1 MEDLYEEYA
10 TSVADWTKNDLAEMS
25 ALALMQKKEREAR
38 LAVKRGDLKRLK
50 KFDLSISKIRDNSR
64 RSLLHVAA
72 MHGKVQIAEFLLKS
86 VDDDLAFVNLQD
98 NLHLTAMD
106 YA

>member
-10 TSVADWTKNDLAEMS
+10 TSVADWTINDWVEVES
-25 ALALMQKKEREAR
+25 LALLQTKEREAR
-38 LAVKRGDLKRLK
+38 LAVKRGDLEALQEI
-50 KFDLSISKIRDNSR
+50 DLSPSKIRDNSR

-72 MHGKVQIAEFLLKS
+72 MHGKIEIAEYLIKS
-86 VDDDLAFVNLQD
+86 AQNVHGFVNLRD